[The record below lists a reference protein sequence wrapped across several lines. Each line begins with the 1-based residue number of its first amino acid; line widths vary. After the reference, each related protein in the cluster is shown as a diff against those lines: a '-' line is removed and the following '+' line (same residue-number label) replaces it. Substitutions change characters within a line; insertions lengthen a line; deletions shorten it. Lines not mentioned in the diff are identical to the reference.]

1 MDKDNKIIYRSYK
14 QSDEANLNSHN
25 MESFV
30 YNGNFRLV
38 ECGYAKIDNR
48 WKNIVAY
55 FPYYRIYL
63 ITGGSAQLQLKNSTL
78 ELEQLRPFISNCF
91 QQLFG
96 LFRTLLFALLP
107 QERNPQ
113 CA

>member
-48 WKNIVAY
+48 WKKVYSDRNATVSLDAGY
-55 FPYYRIYL
+55 VPGTGTDSYETGADSDCGPY
-63 ITGGSAQLQLKNSTL
+63 
-78 ELEQLRPFISNCF
+78 
-91 QQLFG
+91 
-96 LFRTLLFALLP
+96 
-107 QERNPQ
+107 
-113 CA
+113 

>member
-55 FPYYRIYL
+55 FPYYQGTY
-63 ITGGSAQLQLKNSTL
+63 
-78 ELEQLRPFISNCF
+78 
-91 QQLFG
+91 
-96 LFRTLLFALLP
+96 ALLSHG
-107 QERNPQ
+107 
-113 CA
+113 